1 MSDITVQI
9 VDLIACLLFAC
20 SDSPVRIPTLQE
32 IEQANYSQE
41 QSVQVVSPT
50 QITPTE
56 ENKDESQ

>member
-9 VDLIACLLFAC
+9 VDLIVCLLFAC

-32 IEQANYSQE
+32 IEQAKYSQE
-41 QSVQVVSPT
+41 QSVQTS
-50 QITPTE
+50 PTE

>member
-9 VDLIACLLFAC
+9 IDLIACLLFAC

-32 IEQANYSQE
+32 IEQAKYSQE
-41 QSVQVVSPT
+41 QSVQTS
-50 QITPTE
+50 PTE

>member
-32 IEQANYSQE
+32 IEQAKYSQE
-41 QSVQVVSPT
+41 QSVQTSPT
-50 QITPTE
+50 EENKE